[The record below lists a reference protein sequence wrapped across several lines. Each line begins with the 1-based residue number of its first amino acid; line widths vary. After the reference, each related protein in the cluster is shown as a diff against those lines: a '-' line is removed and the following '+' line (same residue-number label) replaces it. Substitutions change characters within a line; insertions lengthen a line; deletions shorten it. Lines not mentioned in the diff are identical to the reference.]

1 MNEYSNLIVIK
12 SISKSYGV
20 PGIRLGILAS
30 SNRAL
35 VQNIKQKLPV
45 WNINSYGEYFL
56 QIANL
61 YKSDYAIACDK
72 IAEERKRMSEKL
84 QKILPGE
91 CYVYPSEAN
100 FLMVDLG
107 EVDSTKLAVKLLD
120 NNIFIKD
127 LKTKVAFKN
136 KNFIRLAIRTK
147 EENDSLINALITIL
161 RDV

>member
-1 MNEYSNLIVIK
+1 
-12 SISKSYGV
+12 
-20 PGIRLGILAS
+20 
-30 SNRAL
+30 
-35 VQNIKQKLPV
+35 
-45 WNINSYGEYFL
+45 
-56 QIANL
+56 
-61 YKSDYAIACDK
+61 
-72 IAEERKRMSEKL
+72 MSEKL